1 MYKQNQNIKFSTRFS
16 VELCRGKFLKYTCG
30 KDHTTTTCCNRIWQ
44 RCRLVLEICPSF
56 CFYVVYL
63 WPNISYLPISTTKFP
78 REFHCLCGRTWLHL
92 KIKTKTNFQFHLIS
106 LQLNNALVKIYKII
120 SLIWLIVLVMVAIVT
135 WRTEKLEL
143 VKLQNHPITS
153 ISRRSSEAIVKQRQY
168 RLIFNEAAN
177 EIECCTCTSA
187 GSTCLPCRYTYN
199 RSFTS
204 YNTWKHGFFLFP
216 KKLSTMSKYICPNI
230 WDET

>member
-1 MYKQNQNIKFSTRFS
+1 MEELGYTWKLKPKQTFNF
-16 VELCRGKFLKYTCG
+16 
-30 KDHTTTTCCNRIWQ
+30 
-44 RCRLVLEICPSF
+44 
-56 CFYVVYL
+56 
-63 WPNISYLPISTTKFP
+63 ISYHFNYLT
-78 REFHCLCGRTWLHL
+78 
-92 KIKTKTNFQFHLIS
+92 
-106 LQLNNALVKIYKII
+106 LNNALVEIYKMI

-143 VKLQNHPITS
+143 IKLQNHPITS